1 MPRPSLAWLGLA
13 LLLGCEERSRL
24 TFESNGPD
32 DTTGPVA
39 TIDEPAADT
48 VIFEGAPFILGGRVI
63 DPGGVDTVYVDIE
76 GSDHSL
82 LPLPGGGRDTVRFGV
97 PITTL
102 GQAGRTV
109 TVQVFGVDLFGN
121 RGDRVLRQFL
131 IR

>member
-1 MPRPSLAWLGLA
+1 MPRPSFAWLGLA
-13 LLLGCEERSRL
+13 LLHGCEERSRL

-39 TIDEPAADT
+39 TIDEPASDT
-48 VIFEGAPFILGGRVI
+48 LIFAGAPFILGGRVV

-82 LPLPGGGRDTVRFGV
+82 LPLAGGGRDTVRFGV